1 MSGQRICPLCGKP
14 IEETDESVPYKNRV
28 AHRRCFLNLAA
39 VAQKQKKAESKD
51 REAERKEKAKAKQ
64 EEKAKESH
72 VVLEVSE
79 EEYKEKKAVL
89 EYLEQLSG
97 QPATAKVYQLLKNYA
112 TKYKFSYQG
121 ILETLEYYYE
131 VLDNLP
137 KGDCI
142 GIIPYYY
149 DEARKYMEK
158 FRTYQ
163 HINDKVTAHDLSGM
177 YKETIVKIKHK
188 EPEGLID
195 LSSIK

>member
-1 MSGQRICPLCGKP
+1 MGNQRICPLCGKP

-28 AHRRCFLNLAA
+28 AHRRCFQNLAS
-39 VAQKQKKAESKD
+39 VAQKQRKADSKD
-51 REAERKEKAKAKQ
+51 RKAEQKEKTKAQRKEKT
-64 EEKAKESH
+64 KESR

-89 EYLEQLSG
+89 EYLERLSG
-97 QPATAKVYQLLKNYA
+97 QPATAKVYQLLKNFSS
-112 TKYKFSYQG
+112 KYRFSYQG
-121 ILETLEYYYE
+121 MLETLEYYYE
-131 VLDNLP
+131 VLDNPP

-158 FRTYQ
+158 FQGYQ
-163 HINDKVTAHDLSGM
+163 HVNDNVTAHDLSGM

-195 LSSIK
+195 LSSLK

>member
-1 MSGQRICPLCGKP
+1 MGSQRICPLCGKP

-28 AHRRCFLNLAA
+28 AHRKCFLNLAS
-39 VAQKQKKAESKD
+39 VAQKNRMADSKD
-51 REAERKEKAKAKQ
+51 HEAERKEKAKAQQ
-64 EEKAKESH
+64 EEKAKESR

-97 QPATAKVYQLLKNYA
+97 QPATAKVYQLLKNYS
-112 TKYKFSYQG
+112 TKYRFSYQG
-121 ILETLEYYYE
+121 MLETLEYYYE

-158 FRTYQ
+158 FQTYK
-163 HINDKVTAHDLSGM
+163 HVNDKVTAHDLSGM

-188 EPEGLID
+188 GPEGLID

>member
-1 MSGQRICPLCGKP
+1 MGSQRICPLCGKP

-28 AHRRCFLNLAA
+28 AHRKCFLNLAS
-39 VAQKQKKAESKD
+39 VAQKNRKADSKD
-51 REAERKEKAKAKQ
+51 REAERKAKAKVQQ
-64 EEKAKESH
+64 EEKAKESR

-112 TKYKFSYQG
+112 TKYRLSYQG
-121 ILETLEYYYE
+121 MLETLQYYYE
-131 VLDNLP
+131 VLDNPP

-149 DEARKYMEK
+149 DDACKYMKK
-158 FRTYQ
+158 FQSYQ
-163 HINDKVTAHDLSGM
+163 HVNDDVTAHDLKEM
-177 YKETIVKIKHK
+177 YKETVITIKHR

-195 LSSIK
+195 LSSLK